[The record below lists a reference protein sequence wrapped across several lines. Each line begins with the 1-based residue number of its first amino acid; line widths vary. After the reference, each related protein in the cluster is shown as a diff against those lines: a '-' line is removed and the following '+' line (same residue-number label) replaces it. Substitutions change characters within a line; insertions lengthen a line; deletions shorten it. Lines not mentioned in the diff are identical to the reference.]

1 MVALL
6 DQVEAADALVL
17 GAPVNFGNVNA
28 LTRRFLE
35 RTICYGYWPW
45 DAPAPL
51 RRGQAGTKPAVLVT
65 TSAAPALLGR
75 WTMGAMKALQQL
87 ADMLGAKPIH
97 RLWMG
102 MVNPQEKGLPP
113 RYQRLTQRLG
123 QRLRVD
129 DGTAPHPHGGADPTR
144 FAEEP
149 FKALAIG
156 HNKIAGDAGSCIPG
170 NSVLGG
176 SGVGVPNTE
185 AQRCRFLDSRRECRL
200 SRSCPQCPH
209 P

>member
-1 MVALL
+1 MNPNLALVPCPKPTVLGIVGSYRKGGHIDTAVSAILASAATAGANTQKVYLQDQHIEFCTNCRHCLQTPGRSPCIHQDDMVALL

-87 ADMLGAKPIH
+87 A
-97 RLWMG
+97 
-102 MVNPQEKGLPP
+102 
-113 RYQRLTQRLG
+113 
-123 QRLRVD
+123 
-129 DGTAPHPHGGADPTR
+129 
-144 FAEEP
+144 
-149 FKALAIG
+149 AL
-156 HNKIAGDAGSCIPG
+156 SC
-170 NSVLGG
+170 
-176 SGVGVPNTE
+176 
-185 AQRCRFLDSRRECRL
+185 
-200 SRSCPQCPH
+200 
-209 P
+209 